1 MKGTKHPLSTITLTV
16 SGACA
21 RLQIGNMMYT
31 EGSPWK
37 ADGGAAGAMLAP
49 VAFAMLALLGAVVL
63 LAVFLAMQVRSKGG
77 GVHPCY
83 SMRLRCPV
91 S

>member
-1 MKGTKHPLSTITLTV
+1 MGLC
-16 SGACA
+16 AC
-21 RLQIGNMMYT
+21 LQIGRMMYM

-63 LAVFLAMQVRSKGG
+63 LALFLALQVRCE
-77 GVHPCY
+77 GVRARMTACA
-83 SMRLRCPV
+83 RVANVLCQQLTPV
-91 S
+91 LV